1 MNQSFKVSIT
11 REDLYSKNYS
21 NRQKEAR
28 ECKYVNEIK
37 NGLIQVVLKIIQEL
51 N

>member
-1 MNQSFKVSIT
+1 MNRSFKVSIT

-21 NRQKEAR
+21 NRQKEDKDY
-28 ECKYVNEIK
+28 KYVNEIK

>member
-21 NRQKEAR
+21 NRQKKTESVSTLM
-28 ECKYVNEIK
+28 K
-37 NGLIQVVLKIIQEL
+37 
-51 N
+51 